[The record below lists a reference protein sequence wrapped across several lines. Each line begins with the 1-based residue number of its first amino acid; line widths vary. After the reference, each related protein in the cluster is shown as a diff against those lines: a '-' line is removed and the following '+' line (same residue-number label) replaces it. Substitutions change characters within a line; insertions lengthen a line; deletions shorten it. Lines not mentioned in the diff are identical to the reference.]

1 MYTTRSG
8 RVVKQPVRYEP
19 VEKVEDDYGS
29 DEYDSDVDD
38 DASDDTGSDCSD
50 QSSCIDPEEVDEH
63 GNLRDLVVDDDE
75 DDESDDDEEA

>member
-19 VEKVEDDYGS
+19 VEKVEDDYAS
-29 DEYDSDVDD
+29 DEYDSDTDG
-38 DASDDTGSDCSD
+38 ASSDDTGSDCSD

-63 GNLRDLVVDDDE
+63 GNLRDLVDDSDE
-75 DDESDDDEEA
+75 DDEEEA

>member
-19 VEKVEDDYGS
+19 VEKVEDDYAS
-29 DEYDSDVDD
+29 DEYDSDVDG
-38 DASDDTGSDCSD
+38 ASSDDTGSDCSD

-63 GNLRDLVVDDDE
+63 GNLRDLVDDE
-75 DDESDDDEEA
+75 DEDEEEEA

>member
-29 DEYDSDVDD
+29 DEYDSEDEDA
-38 DASDDTGSDCSD
+38 ASDDTGSDCSD

-63 GNLRDLVVDDDE
+63 GNLRDLVEYSDSDE
-75 DDESDDDEEA
+75 DEDEEA